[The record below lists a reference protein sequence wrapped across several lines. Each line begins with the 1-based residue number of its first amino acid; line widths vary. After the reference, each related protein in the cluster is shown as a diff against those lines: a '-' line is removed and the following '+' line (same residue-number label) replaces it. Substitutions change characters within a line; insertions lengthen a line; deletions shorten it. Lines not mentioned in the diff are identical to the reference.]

1 MRGESIREENVLATG
16 AAFARG
22 PVQGDAGPESAMAV
36 PKTGSAGNAGG
47 TERKSPLGRLFD
59 QGGVNPAATYSPGP
73 EGQVPSAI

>member
-47 TERKSPLGRLFD
+47 TK
-59 QGGVNPAATYSPGP
+59 
-73 EGQVPSAI
+73 